1 MWTLSTRCNSATIR
15 VCHIEQDACRCCL
28 TLSSVFAGYGHTN
41 GCKTT
46 PEQLTSVFSGLEV
59 NGLGRWAKVLTGML
73 TIRLRMRA
81 TVDLAPLGYIPGA
94 SALTVVGDEVRKL
107 KERAESAKYK
117 EDVVYL
123 LDRECNLPALGIP
136 F

>member
-1 MWTLSTRCNSATIR
+1 
-15 VCHIEQDACRCCL
+15 
-28 TLSSVFAGYGHTN
+28 
-41 GCKTT
+41 
-46 PEQLTSVFSGLEV
+46 
-59 NGLGRWAKVLTGML
+59 
-73 TIRLRMRA
+73 MRA

-123 LDRECNLPALGIP
+123 LDRERNLRPRYPVLITKHTCDSCHG
-136 F
+136 